1 MFAAALALVAAACG
15 DSDAGDSATTAP
27 TTADSQATTAA
38 PEDGG
43 SSETT
48 ATTAGES
55 GGGQEPTSTEATD
68 APPVVD
74 GPAAPDFALAL
85 GSGETFV
92 LSDEQKP
99 VYLVFW
105 AEW

>member
-1 MFAAALALVAAACG
+1 MWL
-15 DSDAGDSATTAP
+15 
-27 TTADSQATTAA
+27 AA
-38 PEDGG
+38 PSPLG
-43 SSETT
+43 SLP
-48 ATTAGES
+48 A
-55 GGGQEPTSTEATD
+55 PATD